1 MIKPTL
7 VACLAIFLIAGCN
20 TETGPSEPTK
30 RPIAAQQAEI
40 EKTKREVILAEC
52 ALYRDAAKKSPKVR
66 LPEQCL

>member
-20 TETGPSEPTK
+20 TQTGPSEPTK
-30 RPIAAQQAEI
+30 RPTAAQQAEI
-40 EKTKREVILAEC
+40 ERAKREVILAEC
-52 ALYRDAAKKSPKVR
+52 ALYRDASKKDPKFR